1 MKIKN
6 FKLKMP
12 EFIKKMPKWLKITS
26 AAVLVIIIAVI
37 IFAIARGGGPKKAA
51 SYTDYTVARGNISV
65 EITGSGSVAPIDQ
78 YEVKP
83 LVSGDII
90 ECYIEEGQEVK
101 EGDLLYKIDTK
112 DIENT
117 IERAQNSLEKAQISY
132 DDAIKSRDDLKVK
145 SPINGTITAV
155 YSKEG
160 DNIGNGG
167 KVVDIIDSSVM
178 ELEIPFLANDAAN
191 IYAGQSATVTL
202 TNSYYKL
209 TGTVKRVTTGTFVSS
224 EGVAVSNIYIN
235 VNNPGAIAQGDGATA
250 TVGGYACN
258 SAGTFDYND
267 TRTVTAKVSGEVIS
281 QPYKVGDKVRQG
293 ETIMTI
299 AGDNV
304 DDTIRNAT
312 YSLKDAKLSLQNA
325 YDQLE
330 NYNITSPISGKV
342 IKKTSK
348 AGDSLEGG
356 GSSVTMAVI
365 ADMSKIVFDISVD
378 ELDITKL
385 AVDQSVNITADAFE
399 DRRFTGRVDYVSSI
413 GTTSN
418 GVTTYPVTIEITNP
432 EGLIPGMNVDAS
444 IVVQS
449 KENVLMVPVGAV
461 NRGNTVTVKNGTETT
476 RVKVETGINNDD
488 FIEIISGLN
497 EGDIIQVPMTSSSST
512 SMTMP
517 GMGGMMGGGMPSGMS
532 GGMPPSGMG
541 GGSMPSG
548 MSGGS
553 RPSGMGGGGR

>member
-1 MKIKN
+1 MEIKKFN
-6 FKLKMP
+6 PKMP

-26 AAVLVIIIAVI
+26 AAALVIIIAVI
-37 IFAIARGGGPKKAA
+37 IFATSRAGGQKKATE
-51 SYTDYTVARGNISV
+51 YTDYTVARGNISV
-65 EITGSGSVAPIDQ
+65 EITGSGAVEPIDQ

-90 ECYIEEGQEVK
+90 ECYIEEGQMVEK
-101 EGDLLYKIDTK
+101 GDLLYKIDTK

-117 IERAQNSLEKAQISY
+117 IERAQNSLEKAQIAY
-132 DDAIKSRDDLKVK
+132 DDAIEMRDDLKVK
-145 SPINGTITAV
+145 APINGTITAV
-155 YSKEG
+155 YAKEG

-202 TNSYYKL
+202 ANSYYRL
-209 TGTVKRVTTGTFVSS
+209 TGTVSRVTTGTFVSP
-224 EGVAVSNIYIN
+224 EGVSVCNIYIN
-235 VNNPGAIAQGDGATA
+235 VNNPGAIAKGDGATA

-267 TRTVTAKVSGEVIS
+267 TRSVTAKVSGEVINM
-281 QPYKVGDKVRQG
+281 PFKVGDRVSAG
-293 ETIMTI
+293 ETILTI
-299 AGDNV
+299 DGDNV
-304 DDTIRNAT
+304 NDTIRNAT

-325 YDQLE
+325 QDQLD
-330 NYNITSPISGKV
+330 NYNITAPIAGKV

-348 AGDSLEGG
+348 TGDSIESGG
-356 GSSVTMAVI
+356 GASIVMAVI

-385 AVDQSVNITADAFE
+385 SVDQEVNITADAFE
-399 DRRFTGRVDYVSSI
+399 DRRFSGRVDYVSSI

-432 EGLIPGMNVDAS
+432 EGLIPGMNVDAN
-444 IVVQS
+444 IVVES
-449 KENVLMVPVGAV
+449 KENVLMVPVGAI
-461 NRGNTVTVKNGTETT
+461 NRGNSVTVKKGTETE

-497 EGDIIQVPMTSSSST
+497 EGDIIQVPVTSSSST
-512 SMTMP
+512 GFMMP
-517 GMGGMMGGGMPSGMS
+517 GMGGGMPGGMGGGMPAG
-532 GGMPPSGMG
+532 GMG
-541 GGSMPSG
+541 GGG
-548 MSGGS
+548 E
-553 RPSGMGGGGR
+553 RPSGMGGGGRQ

>member
-26 AAVLVIIIAVI
+26 AAVLVLIIAVI
-37 IFAIARGGGPKKAA
+37 IFVSARSGGQKKAE

-65 EITGSGSVAPIDQ
+65 EITGSGAVEPIDQ
-78 YEVKP
+78 YDVKP
-83 LVSGDII
+83 LVSGDVI
-90 ECYIEEGQEVK
+90 ECYIEEGQEVQK
-101 EGDLLYKIDTK
+101 GDLLYKIDTK

-117 IERAQNSLEKAQISY
+117 IERAQNSLEKAQIAY
-132 DDAIKSRDDLKVK
+132 DDAIKMRDDLKIK

-155 YSKEG
+155 YAKEG
-160 DNIGNGG
+160 DNINAGG

-191 IYAGQSATVTL
+191 IYAGQNANVTL

-209 TGTVKRVTTGTFVSS
+209 SGTVSRVTTGTFVSP
-224 EGVAVSNIYIN
+224 EGVAVCNIYIN
-235 VNNPGAIAQGDGATA
+235 VNNPGAIAAGDMATA
-250 TVGGYACN
+250 TIGGYACN
-258 SAGTFDYND
+258 SAGTFNYNA
-267 TRTVTAKVSGEVIS
+267 TRSVNAKVSGEIIS
-281 QPYKVGDKVRQG
+281 QPFKVGDRVRSG

-299 AGDNV
+299 DGENV

-312 YSLKDAKLSLQNA
+312 YSLKDARLSLQNA
-325 YDQLE
+325 QDQLE
-330 NYNITSPISGKV
+330 NYNITAPIAGKV

-348 AGDSLEGG
+348 TGDSIETGG
-356 GSSVTMAVI
+356 GNSVVMAVI

-385 AVDQSVNITADAFE
+385 SVDQSVNITADAFE
-399 DRRFTGRVDYVSSI
+399 DRRFMGRVDYVSSI

-432 EGLIPGMNVDAS
+432 EGLIPGMNVDAN
-444 IVVQS
+444 IVVES

-461 NRGNTVTVKNGTETT
+461 NRGNTVTVKKGTETQ
-476 RVKVETGINNDD
+476 RIKVETGINNDD

-497 EGDIIQVPMTSSSST
+497 EGDIVQVPVVTST
-512 SMTMP
+512 SPWFMSP
-517 GMGGMMGGGMPSGMS
+517 GMGGGGMPSGM
-532 GGMPPSGMG
+532 GGGMG
-541 GGSMPSG
+541 GG
-548 MSGGS
+548 
-553 RPSGMGGGGR
+553 RPSGMGGGDR

>member
-1 MKIKN
+1 MKIKDL
-6 FKLKMP
+6 KPKMP

-26 AAVLVIIIAVI
+26 AAALVIIIAVI
-37 IFAIARGGGPKKAA
+37 IFSATRAGGPKKAV

-65 EITGSGSVAPIDQ
+65 EITGSGAVEPIDQ

-90 ECYIEEGQEVK
+90 ECYIEEGQEVQK
-101 EGDLLYKIDTK
+101 GDLLYKIDTK

-117 IERAQNSLEKAQISY
+117 IQRAQNSLEKAQIAY
-132 DDAIKSRDDLKVK
+132 DDAIEMRDDLKVK

-155 YSKEG
+155 YAKEG

-178 ELEIPFLANDAAN
+178 ELEIPFLANDAAK

-209 TGTVKRVTTGTFVSS
+209 TGTVKRVTTGTFVSP

-235 VNNPGAIAQGDGATA
+235 VNNPGAISAGDGATA

-258 SAGTFDYND
+258 SAGTFDYNS
-267 TRTVTAKVSGEVIS
+267 TRSVTAKVSGEIVS
-281 QPYKVGDKVRQG
+281 MPFKVGDRVRAG

-299 AGDNV
+299 DGENV

-312 YSLKDAKLSLQNA
+312 YSLKDARLSLQNA
-325 YDQLE
+325 QDQLE
-330 NYNITSPISGKV
+330 NYNITAPIAGKV

-348 AGDSLEGG
+348 TGDSIETGV
-356 GSSVTMAVI
+356 GSSVIMAVI

-385 AVDQSVNITADAFE
+385 SVDQSVNITADAFE
-399 DRRFTGRVDYVSSI
+399 ERRFMGRVDYVSSI

-432 EGLIPGMNVDAS
+432 DGLIPGMNVDAN
-444 IVVQS
+444 IVVES
-449 KENVLMVPVGAV
+449 KENVLMVPVSAV
-461 NRGNTVTVKNGTETT
+461 NRGNTVTVKNGTETK

-497 EGDIIQVPMTSSSST
+497 EGDIVQVPVTSSSS
-512 SMTMP
+512 SGFMMP
-517 GMGGMMGGGMPSGMS
+517 GMGGGMPSGMG
-532 GGMPPSGMG
+532 GGMSSGMG
-541 GGSMPSG
+541 GRM
-548 MSGGS
+548 
-553 RPSGMGGGGR
+553 PSGMGGGGR

>member
-26 AAVLVIIIAVI
+26 VAALVIILILI
-37 IFAIARGGGPKKAA
+37 ISLVSRAGAQKKAA
-51 SYTDYTVARGNISV
+51 EVTDYTVERGNISV
-65 EITGSGSVAPIDQ
+65 EITGSGAVEPIDQ

-90 ECYIEEGQEVK
+90 ECYIEEGQMVEK
-101 EGDLLYKIDTK
+101 GDLLYKIDTK

-132 DDAIKSRDDLKVK
+132 DDAIKMRDDLKVK

-155 YSKEG
+155 YAKEG
-160 DNIGNGG
+160 DNIGGGG

-178 ELEIPFLANDAAN
+178 ELEIPFLAIDAAN

-202 TNSYYKL
+202 TNSYYRL
-209 TGTVKRVTTGTFVSS
+209 TGTVSRVTTGTFVSS

-235 VNNPGAIAQGDGATA
+235 VNNPGAIAKGDSATA
-250 TVGGYACN
+250 TIGGYACN
-258 SAGTFDYND
+258 SAGIFDYNA
-267 TRTVTAKVSGEVIS
+267 TRSVTAKVSGEVINM
-281 QPYKVGDKVRQG
+281 PFKVGDRVSAG

-299 AGDNV
+299 DGDNV

-312 YSLKDAKLSLQNA
+312 YSLKDARLSLQNA
-325 YDQLE
+325 QDQLD
-330 NYNITSPISGKV
+330 NYNITAPIAGKV

-348 AGDSLEGG
+348 TGDSIETGG
-356 GSSVTMAVI
+356 GSSVVMAVI
-365 ADMSKIVFDISVD
+365 ADMSEIVFDISVD

-385 AVDQSVNITADAFE
+385 SVDQSVNITADAFE
-399 DRRFTGRVDYVSSI
+399 ERHFSGRVDYVSSI

-432 EGLIPGMNVDAS
+432 EGLIPGMNVDAN
-444 IVVQS
+444 IVVES
-449 KENVLMVPVGAV
+449 KENVLMVPVGAI
-461 NRGNTVTVKNGTETT
+461 NRGNTVTVKKGSETE
-476 RVKVETGINNDD
+476 RIKVETGINNDD

-497 EGDIIQVPMTSSSST
+497 EGDVIQVPVVTAST
-512 SMTMP
+512 PWFMSPAMS
-517 GMGGMMGGGMPSGMS
+517 GGMPSGMG
-532 GGMPPSGMG
+532 GGMPAGGM
-541 GGSMPSG
+541 P
-548 MSGGS
+548 
-553 RPSGMGGGGR
+553 GGGR